1 MDIRSGCG
9 ALGSQ
14 RPWYLGA
21 KQAKLR
27 RASLVP
33 MRKTADLGYRDHVS
47 LLWRLDSAGNGRILS
62 QCQMCPGSMIV
73 GQEASDSAS
82 EMSFAEDD
90 DVVEAFP
97 AQGPDHSLK
106 VRRLPGTAWCG
117 DKFLDIE
124 GLHLVLKC
132 QPVNSIPV
140 ADEVSC
146 GFSIVEGLNQ
156 LASSRGGSRMLRHIE
171 VHDLAAIMSENDQ
184 NE

>member
-1 MDIRSGCG
+1 VGFGQDLPIRHHMGKSEMSIEWGCLDIRSGCG

-33 MRKTADLGYRDHVS
+33 MMKTADLGYRDHVS
-47 LLWRLDSAGNGRILS
+47 LLWRLDSAGNGRVLS

-90 DVVEAFP
+90 DVVKHP
-97 AQGPDHSLK
+97 
-106 VRRLPGTAWCG
+106 RRRVPITL
-117 DKFLDIE
+117 
-124 GLHLVLKC
+124 
-132 QPVNSIPV
+132 
-140 ADEVSC
+140 
-146 GFSIVEGLNQ
+146 
-156 LASSRGGSRMLRHIE
+156 SR
-171 VHDLAAIMSENDQ
+171 
-184 NE
+184 